1 MDTVDPVNQA
11 RNDGTFQLLRGIV
24 QDLRTL
30 SSKEF
35 LAAKL
40 ETQQEIANFAKAGIM
55 LAAGVFIL
63 AIGVILL
70 SLMVV
75 FLIAQY
81 TALPLWSSLGIVA
94 LVYLALGAVVA
105 VLGKKAAA
113 RAKALPEGTLRSTK
127 EDIRY
132 IGQKASGH

>member
-1 MDTVDPVNQA
+1 MDPVDSVNEP
-11 RNDGTFQLLRGIV
+11 RNDGTLQLVKGIV
-24 QDLRTL
+24 HDLRTL

-55 LAAGVFIL
+55 LAVGVFIL

-70 SLMVV
+70 TLMVV
-75 FLIAQY
+75 FLLAQY
-81 TALPLWSSLGIVA
+81 TALLLWSSLGIVA
-94 LVYLALGAVVA
+94 LVYLALGAIVA
-105 VLGKKAAA
+105 VLGKKAVA